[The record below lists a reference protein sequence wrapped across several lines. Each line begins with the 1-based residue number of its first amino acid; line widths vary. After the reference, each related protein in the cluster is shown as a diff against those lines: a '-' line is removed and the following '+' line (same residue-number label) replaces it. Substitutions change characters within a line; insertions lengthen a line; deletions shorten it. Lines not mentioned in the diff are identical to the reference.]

1 MSRTPNERGP
11 VPDGMRH
18 APAVPSVRVTLG
30 DLLGFFARVAIVAL
44 VVAGPVAILT
54 FVLAN
59 RKPPVYEAEAV
70 VLAPL
75 RDVAVDLP
83 GAAPEA
89 AAPLQSQVYAAALH
103 SETLL
108 RDAATRLPGRAS
120 AAAGSAAGTPSDGE
134 LGGPGNGSA
143 AEPAAEA
150 ALVMAIDE
158 LDRSVALRY
167 DEERASN
174 LLRIAARAPT
184 AEVAIERANAVTAA
198 LVAWDDARAREDAA
212 LLVRTLEGQ
221 LEAYEQQIAELRALG
236 TRTATAELP
245 AMLLL
250 ASDRRQQLALARSTA
265 VAARG
270 QLEVLQPATRAGQVY
285 PNPMVDAFVAAVL
298 TTGMVIVVLLVIAGA
313 DRRAR
318 TGDGLARATGM
329 PLLADFAHTDP
340 IGALR
345 GRGRSAAERMIR
357 PRPDPGHGAS
367 ALPYLTTRVRHGM
380 ASGGRLLVVGV
391 AGEDAARR
399 VATALVEAL
408 HGSTPRVRVGTG
420 PAVLASAS
428 SLTIATE
435 ADAVVLVADP
445 RATERSAARRAAHL
459 LEATGTPVLGV
470 VAARRDAVVGAG
482 ARPRLRYP
490 GA

>member
-1 MSRTPNERGP
+1 M
-11 VPDGMRH
+11 
-18 APAVPSVRVTLG
+18 RVTLA
-30 DLLGFFARVAIVAL
+30 DLLRFFARVAAL
-44 VVAGPVAILT
+44 VVVVAGPVAILT

-59 RKPPVYEAEAV
+59 RTPAVYEAEAV

-75 RDVAVDLP
+75 REVNVDLP

-89 AAPLQSQVYAAALH
+89 ADPLQSQVYAAALH
-103 SETLL
+103 SEALL
-108 RDAATRLPGRAS
+108 RDAVTRLSGQAS
-120 AAAGSAAGTPSDGE
+120 AEAGAAPSESSVGGSAV
-134 LGGPGNGSA
+134 GGVDDPG
-143 AEPAAEA
+143 AER
-150 ALVMAIDE
+150 ALVLAIDE
-158 LDRSVALRY
+158 LDASVALRY

-184 AEVAIERANAVTAA
+184 AALAIERANAVTAA
-198 LVAWDDARAREDAA
+198 LVAWDDGRAREDAA
-212 LLVRTLEGQ
+212 LLVRTLAGQ

-236 TRTATAELP
+236 SRTAIAELP

-270 QLEVLQPATRAGQVY
+270 QLEILQPATRAGQVY
-285 PNPMVDAFVAAVL
+285 PNPIVDAFVAAVL
-298 TTGMVIVVLLVIAGA
+298 TTGMVIVVLLVFAGA

-318 TGDGLARATGM
+318 TGDGLARAAGM
-329 PLLADFAHTDP
+329 PLLADFAHTNP

-345 GRGRSAAERMIR
+345 GRGRTAAERMAHA
-357 PRPDPGHGAS
+357 RPDPGHGAS

-380 ASGGRLLVVGV
+380 EHGGRLLVVGV
-391 AGEDAARR
+391 AGDDAARR

-420 PAVLASAS
+420 PAVLASAT

-445 RATERSAARRAAHL
+445 RATERAAARRAAHL
-459 LEATGTPVLGV
+459 LMATGTPVLGV
-470 VAARRDAVVGAG
+470 VAARRDAAVRDK